1 MQLTLLI
8 PELIWPEP
16 EDRTTLDALACPA
29 LHTLLARS
37 RRSQRPAQS
46 LEATLSDFFGHPAG
60 APYAAFRLLGET
72 ANAPDAGDACWI
84 NADPVHLRFHQERLI
99 LADSGRFALEYAEA
113 QALADELNRHLA
125 DTGHF
130 HVAAAGRWYLQ
141 LADRQLAGDFDAP
154 PLSAVSGRSIER
166 LLPEAGKAK
175 TLRKLQNEIQMLLH
189 AHPLNQQRENVG
201 QMTINSLWL
210 WGAGSVPERRATA
223 CDGVWSL
230 DPLARGL
237 ARAAGVPVHPVPAT
251 ASALFDHSA
260 ADTEHLVVLD
270 DLLDAVHYENGDAY
284 RTALL
289 RLENDWFAPLR
300 TALHSGR
307 LNRLRIEAPSAY
319 ATLTWDSGR
328 LDQWK
333 FWRRPQTLGELARQL
348 AAAHQ

>member
-154 PLSAVSGRSIER
+154 PLSAVSD
-166 LLPEAGKAK
+166 LLMVNSGVAVGVSTQGVVAQGVPLAVALLGMRVTPAGIG
-175 TLRKLQNEIQMLLH
+175 L
-189 AHPLNQQRENVG
+189 
-201 QMTINSLWL
+201 
-210 WGAGSVPERRATA
+210 ATA
-223 CDGVWSL
+223 NVTVRSMLPFAAISWLHSTWFPFNTP
-230 DPLARGL
+230 PLPALTKLVL
-237 ARAAGVPVHPVPAT
+237 AGTMSTIAT
-251 ASALFDHSA
+251 SSALA
-260 ADTEHLVVLD
+260 LEVL
-270 DLLDAVHYENGDAY
+270 
-284 RTALL
+284 
-289 RLENDWFAPLR
+289 
-300 TALHSGR
+300 
-307 LNRLRIEAPSAY
+307 
-319 ATLTWDSGR
+319 ATVM
-328 LDQWK
+328 
-333 FWRRPQTLGELARQL
+333 A
-348 AAAHQ
+348 